1 MQINHTWDIIKQT
14 NHTWILLCKH
24 IILRYYYANKSY
36 LDINME
42 KVLLGRFNLSLSN
55 FLNFRYVNFQNTWC
69 FARNFKDDLIL
80 SKNNFLDDLISLI
93 LADKSKLSKL
103 CEDFAMK
110 LWLMNKFKVWIA
122 LNAIHLQLQENLFNA
137 YLSILSYLL
146 NLTKRS

>member
-1 MQINHTWDIIKQT
+1 
-14 NHTWILLCKH
+14 
-24 IILRYYYANKSY
+24 
-36 LDINME
+36 ME

-103 CEDFAMK
+103 CEDFAMN